1 MASESGDESQKIKEW
16 QDNLPDSTR
25 VIRASGWGRWEGV
38 QVISYSHRMRQFE
51 MYSNHLAFFASTTKA
66 TRYELR
72 KGRSFA
78 TKVIAPNSLSII
90 PCFETYIAETDGS
103 MQGDVGMLMSPEFL
117 KKVSEEEGLG
127 SSPELVAAFGEDDS
141 SLSSLLRLLDNDLA
155 ENSPAGRIYGDSL
168 IRASA
173 MRILHLW
180 STQPKTILKP
190 TAASKVE
197 IQQTIDFLNDNMD
210 QDITLAK
217 AAEHVGFSPSHL
229 HRAFKAATGE
239 RLHEHLIRIRLERAK
254 TLLKA
259 TNLTVSEIA
268 IEVGF
273 SDQGHLARQF
283 RRAFQTSP
291 AEYRRQIRE

>member
-1 MASESGDESQKIKEW
+1 MASESGDKSQKIREW
-16 QDNLPDSTR
+16 QDNLPDTTR

-38 QVISYSHRMRQFE
+38 QVISYFHNMRQFE
-51 MYSNHLAFFASTTKA
+51 IASNHHTFFASTTKA
-66 TRYELR
+66 IRYELR

-78 TKVIAPNSLSII
+78 ARVIAPNSLSII
-90 PCFETYIAETDGS
+90 PSFETFTAETDGS
-103 MQGDVGMLMSPEFL
+103 IQGDVGMLMSPNFL
-117 KKVSEEEGLG
+117 RKVAEEEGLG
-127 SSPELVAAFGEDDS
+127 SSHELVPAFGEDDS
-141 SLSSLLRLLDNDLA
+141 HLASLLRLLDNDLA

-168 IRASA
+168 IRAST

-180 STQPKTILKP
+180 SARPKTPIRQPEATKR
-190 TAASKVE
+190 E
-197 IQQTIDFLNDNMD
+197 IQRTIAFLNDNMN
-210 QDITLAK
+210 QDITLAQ

-283 RRAFQTSP
+283 RRAFQSSP
-291 AEYRRQIRE
+291 SEFRRKIRE